1 MNQLGLALAIQ
12 TSPFRTLTGE
22 APGESHLQILLDKPL
37 FDANH
42 RAATDGE
49 RFGNLSI
56 GCLWFALALI
66 AHQQDSGD
74 QIVLGWGCA
83 HVHHRF

>member
-49 RFGNLSI
+49 DLSNLPI
-56 GCLWFALALI
+56 GCLWFTLALI
-66 AHQQDSGD
+66 TH
-74 QIVLGWGCA
+74 
-83 HVHHRF
+83 